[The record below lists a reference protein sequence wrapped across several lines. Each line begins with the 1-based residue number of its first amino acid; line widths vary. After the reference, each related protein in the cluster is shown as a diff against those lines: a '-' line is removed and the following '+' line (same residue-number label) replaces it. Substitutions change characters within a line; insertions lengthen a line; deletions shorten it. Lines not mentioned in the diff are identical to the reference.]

1 MPEYLKMP
9 HQKEGIVVIGG
20 GAAGL
25 IAAWKAASLG
35 APVLLLERNS
45 KPAIKVLISGG
56 GKCNV
61 THDGSMDE
69 MGKAFMR
76 REERFLKYAF
86 HSFTNDDIRSMLSES
101 GVPTFVR
108 PDGRVFPV
116 SLKGGDVV
124 GALIDS
130 VRRNGGEIRLNAR
143 VDGILSSDGRV
154 CGVTVEGGEIASRH
168 VIIAAGG
175 ASYRKTGTTGDGV
188 SWGTRLSHTII
199 PLRPALAPI
208 RVHPPLPAE
217 WRGIAIRGGR
227 LSMYSG
233 PRRID
238 SCPGDILFT
247 HEGISGPA
255 ALGLSRSAAVAL
267 EKGEVTLRLDFFPG
281 TEFSELDEEL
291 NRLITAARG
300 KQIGSIVCG
309 MLPDRIVPFLLGQI
323 QVPAVTRGYVLT
335 REARRRIVG
344 LLKSWEIGRIGG
356 IDIDRGEVTAGGISL
371 DEIVPQTMESRK
383 VRGLYAAGEVLDIAG
398 PIGGY
403 NLQAAFSTGFV
414 AGASAARNWLESQLI
429 GFAHHQGGEE
439 HGC

>member
-1 MPEYLKMP
+1 MPDQEKR
-9 HQKEGIVVIGG
+9 IVVIGG

-45 KPAIKVLISGG
+45 KPAIKILISGG

-61 THDGSMDE
+61 THDGPMDE
-69 MGKAFMR
+69 MGKAFLR

-86 HSFTNDDIRSMLSES
+86 HSFTNDDIRNMLSES

-124 GALIDS
+124 GALVDR
-130 VRRNGGEIRLNAR
+130 VRRSGGEIRLNAR
-143 VDGILSSDGRV
+143 VTGILSSDGRV
-154 CGVTVEGGEIASRH
+154 GGVTMDEETIESRH
-168 VIIAAGG
+168 VILTTGG
-175 ASYRKTGTTGDGV
+175 ASYKKTGTTGDGI
-188 SWGTRLSHTII
+188 SWGARLSHTIV
-199 PLRPALAPI
+199 PLRAALAPI
-208 RVHPPLPAE
+208 RIHPLLPAE
-217 WRGIAIRGGR
+217 WRGIPIRGGR
-227 LSMYSG
+227 LSLYSG
-233 PRRID
+233 GRQID

-255 ALGLSRSAAVAL
+255 ALGLSRSAAVAM
-267 EKGEVTLRLDFFPG
+267 EKGDVALHLDFFPAA
-281 TEFSELDEEL
+281 EFTELDGEL
-291 NRLITAARG
+291 NRLILANRG
-300 KQIGSIVCG
+300 KQIGSIVCA

-323 QVPAVTRGYVLT
+323 QVPLSTRGYVLT
-335 REARRRIVG
+335 REARRRIAG

-371 DEIVPQTMESRK
+371 DEIVPQTMESRN

-414 AGASAARNWLESQLI
+414 AGMSAARSWLESTLT
-429 GFAHHQGGEE
+429 GFTHHQAGEE
-439 HGC
+439 ERC

>member
-1 MPEYLKMP
+1 MSDQEKP
-9 HQKEGIVVIGG
+9 IVVIGG

-25 IAAWKAASLG
+25 IAAWKAASMG

-45 KPAIKVLISGG
+45 KPAIKILISGG

-61 THDGSMDE
+61 THDGTMED

-76 REERFLKYAF
+76 REERFLKFAF
-86 HSFTNDDIRSMLSES
+86 HSFTNDDIRNVLSES

-124 GALIDS
+124 GALVDR

-143 VDGILSSDGRV
+143 VTGILSSGGRV
-154 CGVTVEGGEIASRH
+154 GGVTMEGGEIESRH
-168 VIIAAGG
+168 VVLTTGG
-175 ASYRKTGTTGDGV
+175 ASYKKTGTTGDGI
-188 SWGTRLSHTII
+188 SWGAGLSHTII
-199 PLRPALAPI
+199 PLRAALAPI
-208 RVHPPLPAE
+208 RIHPPLPSD
-217 WRGIAIRGGR
+217 WRGVAIRGGR
-227 LSMYSG
+227 LSLYSLG
-233 PRRID
+233 RQID
-238 SCPGDILFT
+238 SWQGDILFT

-255 ALGLSRSAAVAL
+255 ALGLSRSAALAL
-267 EKGEVTLRLDFFPG
+267 ENGDVALRLDFFP
-281 TEFSELDEEL
+281 TAEFTELDGEL
-291 NRLITAARG
+291 NRLITAGRG

-309 MLPDRIVPFLLGQI
+309 ILPDRIVPFLLGQVH
-323 QVPAVTRGYVLT
+323 VPLTTRGYVLT

-371 DEIVPQTMESRK
+371 DEIAPQSMESRK
-383 VRGLYAAGEVLDIAG
+383 VGGLYAAGEVLDIAG

-414 AGASAARNWLESQLI
+414 AGMSAARDWLESH
-429 GFAHHQGGEE
+429 GSNPPGGNRR
-439 HGC
+439 

>member
-1 MPEYLKMP
+1 MPDQEKKIL
-9 HQKEGIVVIGG
+9 VIGA

-35 APVLLLERNS
+35 AAVLLLERNS
-45 KPAIKVLISGG
+45 KPAIKILISGG

-61 THDGSMDE
+61 THDGPMDE
-69 MGKAFMR
+69 MGKAFLK
-76 REERFLKYAF
+76 REERFLKHAF
-86 HSFTNDDIRSMLSES
+86 HSFTNHDIMSMLSES

-116 SLKGGDVV
+116 SLKAGDVV
-124 GALIDS
+124 GALVDS
-130 VRRNGGEIRLNAR
+130 LRKNGGEIRLNTR
-143 VDGILSSDGRV
+143 VTGILVSGGRAG
-154 CGVTVEGGEIASRH
+154 GVTVEGGEIASGH
-168 VIIAAGG
+168 IILTTGG
-175 ASYRKTGTTGDGV
+175 ASYRKTGTTGDGI
-188 SWGTRLSHTII
+188 SWGAGLSLTIV
-199 PLRPALAPI
+199 PVRPALAPI
-208 RVHPPLPAE
+208 RVDPPLPAD

-227 LSMYSG
+227 LSLYSG
-233 PRRID
+233 HRRVD

-267 EKGEVTLRLDFFPG
+267 EKGEVALRLDFFPG
-281 TEFSELDEEL
+281 VEFTDLDAEL
-291 NRLITAARG
+291 NRLIAAGRG

-309 MLPDRIVPFLLGQI
+309 MLPDRIVPYLLGKI
-323 QVPAVTRGYVLT
+323 QVPLITRGYVLT

-344 LLKSWEIGRIGG
+344 LLKSWEIGGVGG

-371 DEIVPQTMESRK
+371 DEIVPQTMESRN
-383 VRGLYAAGEVLDIAG
+383 VRGLYVAGEVLDIAG

-414 AGASAARNWLESQLI
+414 AGTSAARNWLESYGSNPPVRNQR
-429 GFAHHQGGEE
+429 
-439 HGC
+439 

>member
-1 MPEYLKMP
+1 MPDQEKR
-9 HQKEGIVVIGG
+9 IVVIGG

-35 APVLLLERNS
+35 APVLLLERNN
-45 KPAIKVLISGG
+45 KPAIKILISGG

-61 THDGSMDE
+61 THDGPMDE
-69 MGKAFMR
+69 MGKAFLR

-116 SLKGGDVV
+116 SMKGGDVV
-124 GALIDS
+124 GALVDR

-143 VDGILSSDGRV
+143 VTGILSSDGRV
-154 CGVTVEGGEIASRH
+154 GGVTVEGGKIESRH
-168 VIIAAGG
+168 VILTTGG
-175 ASYRKTGTTGDGV
+175 ASYKKTGTTGDGI
-188 SWGTRLSHTII
+188 SWSARLSHTIV
-199 PLRPALAPI
+199 PLRAALAPI
-208 RVHPPLPAE
+208 RIHPPLPSD

-227 LSMYSG
+227 LSLYSG
-233 PRRID
+233 GRQID

-267 EKGEVTLRLDFFPG
+267 EKGDVALHLDFFPAA
-281 TEFSELDEEL
+281 EFAELDGEL
-291 NRLITAARG
+291 NRLILASRG

-309 MLPDRIVPFLLGQI
+309 MLPDRIVPFLLGGI
-323 QVPAVTRGYVLT
+323 QVPLTTRGYVLT

-344 LLKSWEIGRIGG
+344 LLKSWEIGGIGG

-371 DEIVPQTMESRK
+371 DEIVPQTMESRN
-383 VRGLYAAGEVLDIAG
+383 VMGLYAAGEVLDIAG

-414 AGASAARNWLESQLI
+414 AGMSAARNWLESNLT
-429 GFAHHQGGEE
+429 GFTHHQGGEE
-439 HGC
+439 ERC

>member
-1 MPEYLKMP
+1 MPDHEK
-9 HQKEGIVVIGG
+9 QIVVIGG

-25 IAAWKAASLG
+25 IAAWKAASLR
-35 APVLLLERNS
+35 APVLLLERNN
-45 KPAIKVLISGG
+45 KPAIKILISGG

-61 THDGSMDE
+61 THDGPMDE
-69 MGKAFMR
+69 MGRAFLK
-76 REERFLKYAF
+76 REGRFLKYAF

-124 GALIDS
+124 GALVDS
-130 VRRNGGEIRLNAR
+130 VRRNGGEIRLNTR
-143 VDGILSSDGRV
+143 VTGILSSDGRV
-154 CGVTVEGGEIASRH
+154 GGVTVEGGNIASRH
-168 VIIAAGG
+168 VILTTGG
-175 ASYRKTGTTGDGV
+175 ASYRKTGTTGDGI
-188 SWGTRLSHTII
+188 SWGAGLSHTIV
-199 PLRPALAPI
+199 PLRPALAPL
-208 RVHPPLPAE
+208 RVHPPLPSD

-227 LSMYSG
+227 LSLYAG
-233 PRRID
+233 PRQID

-267 EKGEVTLRLDFFPG
+267 EKGDVALRLDFFPG
-281 TEFSELDEEL
+281 TEFPDLDVELH
-291 NRLITAARG
+291 RLIMAGRR
-300 KQIGSIVCG
+300 KQIGSIVYG

-323 QVPAVTRGYVLT
+323 QVPLITRGYVLT

-356 IDIDRGEVTAGGISL
+356 IDMDRGEVTAGGISL
-371 DEIVPQTMESRK
+371 DEIVPQTMESRNI
-383 VRGLYAAGEVLDIAG
+383 RGLYAAGEVLDIAG

-414 AGASAARNWLESQLI
+414 AGTSAARDWLGSH
-429 GFAHHQGGEE
+429 GSNPSGGNQR
-439 HGC
+439 